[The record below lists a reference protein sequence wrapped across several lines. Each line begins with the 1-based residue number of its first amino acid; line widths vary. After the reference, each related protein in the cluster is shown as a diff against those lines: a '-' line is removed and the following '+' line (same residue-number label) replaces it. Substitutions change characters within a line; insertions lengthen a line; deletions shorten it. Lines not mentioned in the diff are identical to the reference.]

1 MAAARVGCVSV
12 GTGAESEVESSVKYG
27 RGGDTL
33 RSQFLVPCSLRPVV
47 SFFGGRGLRFRYC
60 FAGADGLVWF
70 RAAVGTVVMNVDD
83 ER

>member
-47 SFFGGRGLRFRYC
+47 SFFGGE
-60 FAGADGLVWF
+60 V
-70 RAAVGTVVMNVDD
+70 
-83 ER
+83 

>member
-47 SFFGGRGLRFRYC
+47 SFLGGRFEIPLLRCGGRRT
-60 FAGADGLVWF
+60 GLVS
-70 RAAVGTVVMNVDD
+70 GCSGDGGD
-83 ER
+83 EC